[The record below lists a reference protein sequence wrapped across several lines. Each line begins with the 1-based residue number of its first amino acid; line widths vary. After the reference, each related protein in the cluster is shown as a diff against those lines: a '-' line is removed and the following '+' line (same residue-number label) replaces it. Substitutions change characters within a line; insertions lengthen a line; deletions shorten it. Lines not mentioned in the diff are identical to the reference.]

1 MGTPWEFWRWAEG
14 GEVKEHVWW
23 WPMWSYMLLG
33 RVSLRSWQHLRPT
46 SLEVQTNFGAQSCL
60 SGLRHKAAA
69 LLTEEKRDLTQNA
82 RAYVRHHFSF
92 DLSFLQSPVSVLFFF
107 FFSRIEIESSKS
119 ERRKKPAF
127 SFIKGFSTD
136 SRSLTSTEERDAL
149 YSFGHIIMNLWSQPP
164 YPPLAFPLHY
174 TRISKVN
181 LALYYIQS
189 SFTQTSNSF

>member
-1 MGTPWEFWRWAEG
+1 
-14 GEVKEHVWW
+14 
-23 WPMWSYMLLG
+23 MLLG

-107 FFSRIEIESSKS
+107 FFFLGSKS
-119 ERRKKPAF
+119 KAQNQKEEKNRL
-127 SFIKGFSTD
+127 
-136 SRSLTSTEERDAL
+136 SLLEKASL
-149 YSFGHIIMNLWSQPP
+149 PILGH
-164 YPPLAFPLHY
+164 
-174 TRISKVN
+174 
-181 LALYYIQS
+181 
-189 SFTQTSNSF
+189 

>member
-1 MGTPWEFWRWAEG
+1 
-14 GEVKEHVWW
+14 
-23 WPMWSYMLLG
+23 MLLG

-107 FFSRIEIESSKS
+107 FFFFFSDRNRKLKIRKKKKTGFLFYKRLLYRFSVTDLH
-119 ERRKKPAF
+119 RRKRRALFLWPHYYEFMITATLSSF
-127 SFIKGFSTD
+127 SFS
-136 SRSLTSTEERDAL
+136 
-149 YSFGHIIMNLWSQPP
+149 
-164 YPPLAFPLHY
+164 
-174 TRISKVN
+174 
-181 LALYYIQS
+181 LALHTY
-189 SFTQTSNSF
+189 FKG

>member
-1 MGTPWEFWRWAEG
+1 MRFFDRNRFCIQSSEMGTPWEFWRWAEG

-33 RVSLRSWQHLRPT
+33 RVSLRSWQHPRPT
-46 SLEVQTNFGAQSCL
+46 SLKVQTNFGAQSCL

-107 FFSRIEIESSKS
+107 SRIEIESSKS
-119 ERRKKPAF
+119 ERRKKTGFLFYKRLLYRFSVTDLHRRKRRALFLWPHYYEFMITATLSSF
-127 SFIKGFSTD
+127 SFS
-136 SRSLTSTEERDAL
+136 
-149 YSFGHIIMNLWSQPP
+149 
-164 YPPLAFPLHY
+164 
-174 TRISKVN
+174 
-181 LALYYIQS
+181 LALHTY
-189 SFTQTSNSF
+189 FKG

>member
-1 MGTPWEFWRWAEG
+1 
-14 GEVKEHVWW
+14 
-23 WPMWSYMLLG
+23 MLLG
-33 RVSLRSWQHLRPT
+33 RVSLRSWQHPRPT
-46 SLEVQTNFGAQSCL
+46 SLKVQTNFGAQSCL

-107 FFSRIEIESSKS
+107 SRIEIESSKS

-127 SFIKGFSTD
+127 SFRKGFSTD

-149 YSFGHIIMNLWSQPP
+149 YSFGHIIMNL
-164 YPPLAFPLHY
+164 
-174 TRISKVN
+174 
-181 LALYYIQS
+181 
-189 SFTQTSNSF
+189 

>member
-1 MGTPWEFWRWAEG
+1 MRTYISNWKCGSLIQADSAFKVRRWGLPESSEDGQKG

-92 DLSFLQSPVSVLFFF
+92 DLSFLQRPVSLLFF
-107 FFSRIEIESSKS
+107 
-119 ERRKKPAF
+119 
-127 SFIKGFSTD
+127 
-136 SRSLTSTEERDAL
+136 
-149 YSFGHIIMNLWSQPP
+149 
-164 YPPLAFPLHY
+164 
-174 TRISKVN
+174 
-181 LALYYIQS
+181 
-189 SFTQTSNSF
+189 